1 MCFFKKNI
9 LMTTGAIESPED
21 RRDIM
26 LASIQSKIELRKLPE
41 EYIIPFKLRISA
53 QGSKPHCVGYASA
66 TMKEDRERREQHA
79 INFDGDWI
87 YNECKKIDGYSG
99 KGTYLRTALKILKN
113 KGAKQLGVNS
123 DCRIFRIG
131 TYVRVG
137 RDVESIKNA
146 IYQNGTLIALYRGSN
161 SGWKTAHIKPTT
173 ADWGHCISII
183 GWNKDDLIF
192 QNSWGESWGDNG
204 LGYIPENYHSI
215 EIWTILNDLP
225 NDFEIIGKPK
235 YEFLNNLSIGD
246 RNDEVKKLQ
255 ECLKSEGVFP
265 EIIDCTGY
273 FGTITLSSVKNFQV
287 KYGIINTG
295 YVGIL
300 TRTKLNELFS

>member
-41 EYIIPFKLRISA
+41 EYIIPFKLRISS

-161 SGWKTAHIKPTT
+161 SGWRTAHIKPTT

-225 NDFEIIGKPK
+225 NDFKFVSKPK
-235 YEFLNNLSIGD
+235 YEFLNNLHIGD